1 MDFNSR
7 SRNRNFVLKA
17 LSLAVFSCFIPLLS
31 ASNPAFADLN
41 EVSITNPVDAQKNA
55 NLHNRR
61 GANYFKEQ
69 DYFAALKE
77 FKIAIAINP
86 NSQSTAVYYNNLGKV
101 YLVFG
106 EIQRTRNL
114 TRADADFSEMAKT
127 CFERAIMQ
135 DCMKF
140 EYYKNLVSSYEL
152 LGITASKKD
161 FLLKNLKVN
170 PFNAIVVAI
179 ILAKEG
185 KYDPAI
191 ILLDNFAQNNPDL
204 IITDDV
210 KKFIAA
216 LERV

>member
-1 MDFNSR
+1 MKDFQKKFLIFLMTSFWCFLPLYSLNS
-7 SRNRNFVLKA
+7 A
-17 LSLAVFSCFIPLLS
+17 C
-31 ASNPAFADLN
+31 FADLN
-41 EVSITNPVDAQKNA
+41 EVSVTSPVDAQKNA

-61 GANYFKEQ
+61 GVNYFREQ

-106 EIQRTRNL
+106 EIQRKRNL
-114 TRADADFSEMAKT
+114 TRVDADFSEMAKA

-140 EYYKNLVSSYEL
+140 EYYKNLVTSYEL
-152 LGITASKKD
+152 LGITASKKE

-170 PFNAIVVAI
+170 PFNAVIVAI

-191 ILLDNFAQNNPDL
+191 ILLDDFAQKNPDL

-210 KKFIAA
+210 KKFINA
-216 LERV
+216 LETANQSGL

>member
-114 TRADADFSEMAKT
+114 TRA
-127 CFERAIMQ
+127 IMQ